1 MPVPFFHRQARRNY
15 KSNSATGFHRSI
27 LAFTNSANRA
37 VINSKPQLRNCEG
50 VSCSRRTLGSH
61 SHFPL
66 GLLLLLFSG
75 ALPSREC
82 LHS

>member
-27 LAFTNSANRA
+27 LAFTNSASRA
-37 VINSKPQLRNCEG
+37 VDHSLNLATVRGSVVPGR
-50 VSCSRRTLGSH
+50 SLGSH